1 MKHSVEYKGF
11 TFEYDLY
18 YQPEERQTMEYPGC
32 GEEFEISNITLN
44 GIDAEEL
51 LENQIEE
58 FEQLSG
64 VKLKTPIQL
73 QLN

>member
-1 MKHSVEYKGF
+1 MKNSVEYKGF

-18 YQPEERQTMEYPGC
+18 YQPEERQTHEYPGC

-58 FEQLSG
+58 FEQFII
-64 VKLKTPIQL
+64 KELKSYNPY
-73 QLN
+73 